1 MRVLIIED
9 ELFIAMDLEVQLID
23 MGQQVTGIAVSK
35 ATSLEMARTDRP
47 DLALVDLRLSGPS
60 SGIEAAAI
68 MRVELGIPIVL
79 VSGSLH
85 ELTDDDLAEIAPIA
99 LLGKPYSPTN
109 LAAVLAKAEGDLGK

>member
-1 MRVLIIED
+1 MRVLIVED
-9 ELFIAMDLEVQLID
+9 EVFIAMDLEVQLID

-35 ATSLEMARTDRP
+35 ATALEMARADRP

-68 MRVELGIPIVL
+68 MRAELGIPIVL

>member
-1 MRVLIIED
+1 MRVLIVED
-9 ELFIAMDLEVQLID
+9 EVFIAMDLEVQLID

-35 ATSLEMARTDRP
+35 ATALEMARADRP